1 MSVPQWVYRYRGI
14 VVSPPLIAA
23 LVCFRGETEIGSI
36 LWPLGTLVFLLGLF
50 IRIWSQQHLHY
61 RLKAPMQ
68 LTVTGPYAL
77 VRNPIY
83 IGNTLICLGATLVS
97 ELLWLVPLT
106 LLGCAA
112 VYSLVVCYEE
122 EHLLG
127 RYGEAYR
134 KYRLE
139 IPRWL
144 PLIRFKNLKL
154 MNEYFTASL
163 VAEIHCP
170 LILLAY
176 ILKEVLSSGLFR
188 VNFLG

>member
-14 VVSPPLIAA
+14 IVSPPLIVA
-23 LVCFRGETEIGSI
+23 LVCFRGETEIDSI
-36 LWPLGTLVFLLGLF
+36 IWPLGTLVFLFGVF

-61 RLKAPMQ
+61 RIEAPMQ

-83 IGNTLICLGATLVS
+83 IGNTLICVAATFVS

-106 LLGCAA
+106 LLWCAA
-112 VYSLVVCYEE
+112 VYSLVVRYEE

-127 RYGEAYR
+127 QYGESYR

-139 IPRWL
+139 FPRWF
-144 PLIRFKNLKL
+144 PLIRLRNLGL
-154 MNEYFTASL
+154 MNEYFYASL

-176 ILKEVLSSGLFR
+176 LLKEVLSSGISM
-188 VNFLG
+188 